1 MLLSG
6 AALFA
11 GQGFRLL
18 HAAGKV
24 AERPQSP
31 HFHHEYLI
39 STRIRGEGPCR
50 VGPNTHDLSPG
61 RLLLINPQQVHAG
74 GGVEHLEYVSLYVDP
89 DAMMRVAEEL
99 GAPSGHLPEFT
110 TVITPESPDAQD
122 RLTTLLELLSAAP
135 DDPPGDR
142 PLRSEIILH
151 GLVAEVLESHSNL
164 RLPRQLATNRVGHRG
179 IARALDRLRVY
190 AAEGAGTEPSANEGA
205 DPISL
210 DALAEAAELSKFH
223 FLREFHRRVGMTP
236 IAFLRNHR
244 ICSAARLL
252 RSTAL
257 PIAQIAQ
264 NVGFEDHPSFS
275 RAFRRQLGVSPRQ
288 YRRTL
293 RA

>member
-18 HAAGKV
+18 HACGQA

-39 STRIRGEGPCR
+39 STRIRGDGPCR
-50 VGPNTHDLSPG
+50 VGPQTLDLAPR

-110 TVITPESPDAQD
+110 TVITPESQEASA
-122 RLTTLLELLSAAP
+122 RLTTLLELVSTAR

-142 PLRSEIILH
+142 GLRSEIILH
-151 GLVAEVLESHSNL
+151 GLVAEVLETYSNL
-164 RLPRQLATNRVGHRG
+164 RLPRLLATNRVGHRG
-179 IARALDRLRVY
+179 IARALDRLRTF
-190 AAEGAGTEPSANEGA
+190 ASEGANGA
-205 DPISL
+205 APAPEAGDPISL
-210 DALAEAAELSKFH
+210 DALASAAGLSKFH